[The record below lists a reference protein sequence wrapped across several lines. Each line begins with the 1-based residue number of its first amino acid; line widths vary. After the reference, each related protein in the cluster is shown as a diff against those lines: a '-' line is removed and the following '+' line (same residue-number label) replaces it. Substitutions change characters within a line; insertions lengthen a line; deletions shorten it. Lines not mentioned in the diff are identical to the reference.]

1 MLNAFEKIMPCSF
14 DLSSDD
20 NLTIFKNKLHPDV
33 NHLLSDSVYILENS
47 LPSQNEKNEIDMN
60 LAQVNKDNTNINFS
74 EQNLNKFD
82 FKANPIINN
91 IFNINKAIPLP
102 IYENDIIQIIKNK
115 MNISYKIQNILNSIS
130 TVKNDSQIEL
140 VKKDIIEK
148 LNIRNKRVN
157 KKLKNKGNIKC
168 GRKKK
173 EDLSTRI
180 HNNYTT
186 DNIIIKI
193 KNNMKKYLI
202 MFVNNI
208 IISLYGSKKINEIRT
223 ILSLPKHAS
232 LSLIKDINYKS
243 IANKARKKD
252 NLDLLTISI
261 EEFLSCDVSSRYRKL
276 NKENYTNLSQYN
288 KIIIDFLYKDNENVN
303 LFNFVFNNLK
313 IEDWLNIFI
322 YQKELNDFNSFNHL
336 EENQKKIIED
346 SFIKIDD
353 FFEKLSEEGEIYFFC
368 FLLSIYNY
376 KRYFLIKQERQ
387 RKKEAKRIEVKK
399 SNLIK
404 IFFDENE

>member
-115 MNISYKIQNILNSIS
+115 MNISYKIQNILNSNS